1 MLNVNAYLPSC
12 EQYNSIVD
20 TVGTDVTDIGELAN
34 QAGIPEQMI
43 VMADATEQS
52 NESDDV
58 VEDNLQEQNEHTE
71 AVAESED
78 DGSAEAQDF
87 NVGDTSEGAE
97 EPKEQE
103 ENPDEEEEEKVTGVN
118 YAVESYTSLLQNAG
132 DNLSHQS
139 VGFLLV
145 GLTRLQKNT
154 VVETVSTE
162 SFEDGPAATRF
173 MANTQ
178 SFLTILANIK
188 NHRNH
193 VE

>member
-43 VMADATEQS
+43 VMADETQQS
-52 NESDDV
+52 NESDGV

-162 SFEDGPAATRF
+162 SFEDDPAATRF

>member
-52 NESDDV
+52 NESDGV

-71 AVAESED
+71 AVTESED

-162 SFEDGPAATRF
+162 SFEDDPAATRF